1 MRNLMRNVSH
11 KLCCAPLSTVNF
23 ARKPRNPVG
32 TTGGTVSSAMSVV
45 LIASPTASRS
55 KLKHV
60 RKKLPRV
67 EPREIVGCFASAD
80 KTRRNSKFI
89 LNRYYDPAFAAAIE
103 FGDNHASKR
112 QRTVEFAGLAEG
124 ITASGCVDH
133 EQCLLRRVGIEF
145 GERAFHFFKLS
156 HQIRFGVLSTSRIA
170 KQKVDLPTG
179 CRLICFVTKRGWICA
194 VLAANHFESESFGP
208 NIKLLYRRSAKRIG
222 CG

>member
-23 ARKPRNPVG
+23 DRKPRNPVG

-89 LNRYYDPAFAAAIE
+89 LNRYYDPAFAPAIE
-103 FGDNHASKR
+103 FGANHASNR
-112 QRTVEFAGLAEG
+112 QRIGDVVGLAEG
-124 ITASGCVDH
+124 LPAKGCVDH
-133 EQCLLRRVGIEF
+133 AQCLFPR
-145 GERAFHFFKLS
+145 
-156 HQIRFGVLSTSRIA
+156 
-170 KQKVDLPTG
+170 
-179 CRLICFVTKRGWICA
+179 
-194 VLAANHFESESFGP
+194 
-208 NIKLLYRRSAKRIG
+208 
-222 CG
+222 